1 MENNKQIYEA
11 EHRAATNKIKLQNKK
26 QELSNK
32 INSLEKQLADKEEK
46 LKKQE
51 LLLEEMY
58 KLIYYKRAWL
68 TLSDD
73 NIKGMQKVVKNMPLG
88 QDGYPTVTPKTSE
101 EYKKSEGYD
110 ENDPWG
116 V

>member
-11 EHRAATNKIKLQNKK
+11 EHRAAT
-26 QELSNK
+26 NK